1 MAKLPS
7 VTSPLPPDLNQFIQR
22 VREAID
28 GGGMDGLITA
38 RQMVVAGIA
47 SFSASGIS
55 SPSVQI
61 TETPSSPSGLT
72 AAGALGNVIL
82 NWGTPTH
89 KGHAYTEIWAHT
101 SDVIGDAVLVG
112 MTAGT
117 SFVHSLGSAA
127 TRYYWIRSVN
137 QDGIAG
143 AYNATNGVQGSTSQD
158 PAYLMDVLA
167 KDYGVTSDAPFFQ
180 IDQDTTINTVVI
192 PAGTYMKTA
201 FIHDASITN
210 AMIGTAAID
219 TAKIADAAITT
230 AKITDANITNA
241 KIANLAVDSAK
252 MANAAI
258 TTAKIADANITNA
271 KIANLAVDDAKM
283 ANAAITTAKIA
294 DAAIT
299 TAKITDATV
308 TNAKIAAL
316 AVDSAKMADAAI
328 TSAKI
333 ASAAI
338 TDAKIDSLSAGKI
351 STGTLDVER
360 ITNGDITSTNAAI
373 TSGSTSVNTSSS
385 SPTAIQSVNN
395 VVTRGGVLLI
405 QASCVINAYVRVV
418 LQLRQ
423 GTTVLRTL
431 YGGAGWGGYVSF
443 SGTVYSKP
451 VLHAIVHQ
459 EQAAGSQSSP
469 STNSFSLTA
478 YSTNSTWNTTL
489 YPSPANVSNRSLI
502 ITELKR

>member
-55 SPSVQI
+55 SPSAQI
-61 TETPSSPSGLT
+61 TETPTSLSGLT

-82 NWGTPTH
+82 NWDTPTY
-89 KGHAYTEIWAHT
+89 KGHAYTEVWAHT

-143 AYNATNGVQGSTSQD
+143 AYNSTNGVQGSTSQD

-180 IDQDTTINTVVI
+180 LDQATTINGVSI

-201 FIHDASITN
+201 FIHDAAITN
-210 AMIGTAAID
+210 AKIGAAAVD

-258 TTAKIADANITNA
+258 TTAKIADAAITSAKITDASITN
-271 KIANLAVDDAKM
+271 
-283 ANAAITTAKIA
+283 AKIA

-299 TAKITDATV
+299 SAKITDATV
-308 TNAKIAAL
+308 TNAKIANL
-316 AVDSAKMADAAI
+316 AVDSAKMANAAI

-373 TSGSTSVNTSSS
+373 TSGSTSIGTSSS
-385 SPTAIQSVNN
+385 SPTTIQSVNN

-459 EQAAGSQSSP
+459 EQATGSQSSP

-478 YSTNSTWNTTL
+478 YSTNGTWSTTL

>member
-1 MAKLPS
+1 GP
-7 VTSPLPPDLNQFIQR
+7 
-22 VREAID
+22 
-28 GGGMDGLITA
+28 
-38 RQMVVAGIA
+38 
-47 SFSASGIS
+47 
-55 SPSVQI
+55 
-61 TETPSSPSGLT
+61 
-72 AAGALGNVIL
+72 
-82 NWGTPTH
+82 
-89 KGHAYTEIWAHT
+89 
-101 SDVIGDAVLVG
+101 
-112 MTAGT
+112 
-117 SFVHSLGSAA
+117 
-127 TRYYWIRSVN
+127 
-137 QDGIAG
+137 
-143 AYNATNGVQGSTSQD
+143 YNAVNGVQGSTSED
-158 PAYLMDVLA
+158 PTYIMDVLTKA
-167 KDYGVTSDAPFFQ
+167 YGTTSAAPFFQ
-180 IDQDTTINTVVI
+180 LDQATTINGVSI

-210 AMIGTAAID
+210 AKIGAAAVD

-230 AKITDANITNA
+230 AKITDASITNA

-252 MANAAI
+252 I
-258 TTAKIADANITNA
+258 TDASITNA
-271 KIANLAVDDAKM
+271 KLANLAVDSAKM
-283 ANAAITTAKIA
+283 EDAAITTAKIA

-299 TAKITDATV
+299 SAKITDATV
-308 TNAKIAAL
+308 TNAKIANL

-373 TSGSTSVNTSSS
+373 TSGSTSIGTSSS
-385 SPTAIQSVNN
+385 SPTTIQSVNN

-459 EQAAGSQSSP
+459 EQATGSQSSP

>member
-82 NWGTPTH
+82 NWGTPTY
-89 KGHAYTEIWAHT
+89 KGHAYTEVWAHT

-143 AYNATNGVQGSTSQD
+143 AYNSTNGVQGSTSQD

-180 IDQDTTINTVVI
+180 IDQATTIGGVSI

-210 AMIGTAAID
+210 AKIGAAAVD

-241 KIANLAVDSAK
+241 KIANLAVD
-252 MANAAI
+252 N
-258 TTAKIADANITNA
+258 
-271 KIANLAVDDAKM
+271 AKM

-299 TAKITDATV
+299 SAKITDASI
-308 TNAKIAAL
+308 TNAKLVDATIEL
-316 AVDSAKMADAAI
+316 AKINTANISDLAAI
-328 TSAKI
+328 NADMGT
-333 ASAAI
+333 I
-338 TDAKIDSLSAGKI
+338 TAGVLKSSDNKFKIDLNNK
-351 STGTLDVER
+351 T
-360 ITNGDITSTNAAI
+360 ITIT
-373 TSGSTSVNTSSS
+373 V
-385 SPTAIQSVNN
+385 
-395 VVTRGGVLLI
+395 
-405 QASCVINAYVRVV
+405 
-418 LQLRQ
+418 
-423 GTTVLRTL
+423 
-431 YGGAGWGGYVSF
+431 
-443 SGTVYSKP
+443 
-451 VLHAIVHQ
+451 
-459 EQAAGSQSSP
+459 
-469 STNSFSLTA
+469 
-478 YSTNSTWNTTL
+478 
-489 YPSPANVSNRSLI
+489 
-502 ITELKR
+502 